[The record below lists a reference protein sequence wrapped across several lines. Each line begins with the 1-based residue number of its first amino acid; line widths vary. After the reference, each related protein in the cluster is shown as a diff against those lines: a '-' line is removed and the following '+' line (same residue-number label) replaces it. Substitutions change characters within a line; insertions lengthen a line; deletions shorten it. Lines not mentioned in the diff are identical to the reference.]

1 MCWPPKPQAGI
12 VSSAA
17 ARPHVQPGNL
27 PQSVQDIMARYQR
40 MRGRSVL
47 WLPGTDHAGIATQ
60 MVVEKSL
67 EAQGIKRKDLGR
79 EAFVDK
85 VWEWKREYGGFI
97 TQQLRSLGASCD
109 WSREAFTLDAN
120 LSGAHSPGGAWI

>member
-1 MCWPPKPQAGI
+1 
-12 VSSAA
+12 
-17 ARPHVQPGNL
+17 
-27 PQSVQDIMARYQR
+27 MARYQR